1 MGSKLKLRGPRVVG
15 ELAVVFLGVLIAL
28 GVDAWWEG
36 VQDRS
41 QLNEYLVAVAVDLR
55 SLEENLDGVIDRRDQ
70 LQEDLA
76 EMVVLLASEEP
87 ISDTLVFPGL
97 YTSNPFLPIG
107 ILDALLANANLEYL
121 EPEVR
126 GGLAKYRAAVEWHRS
141 NLDRQSELL
150 STLVDAAIREAD
162 RLGALDADP
171 QSRPSV
177 SALRRSRE
185 SLGIVRAYYVR
196 MDSGTSNLRDL
207 RTSVRQLRSVLNA
220 RARGEL
226 AAS

>member
-1 MGSKLKLRGPRVVG
+1 MGSKLKLRGPEVIG
-15 ELAVVFLGVLIAL
+15 ELAIVFLGVLIAL
-28 GVDAWWEG
+28 GVDAWWED

-41 QLNEYLVAVAVDLR
+41 QLNEYLVAVAADLG
-55 SLEENLDGVIDRRDQ
+55 SLEETLDQVIDRRDR

-76 EMVVLLASEEP
+76 EMIVLLASEEP

-107 ILDALLANANLEYL
+107 TLDALFANANLEHL

-126 GGLAKYRAAVEWHRS
+126 GELAKYRATVEWHRS
-141 NLDRQSELL
+141 NLDRQAELL

-177 SALRRSRE
+177 SALRRNRE
-185 SLGIVRAYYVR
+185 SLGIARAYYLR
-196 MDSGTSNLRDL
+196 MDSGVRSLRGL
-207 RTSVRQLRSVLNA
+207 RTSVRQLRSVLDA
-220 RARGEL
+220 RTQGDPEAP
-226 AAS
+226 